1 MDALSQILDADF
13 CITLQMFQDFL
24 VFGIEHLCSTNLVDI
39 FPILCQNV
47 ANFETIS
54 FAVRVRINAT
64 RRIPMKRIPDLF
76 LAHPHAAGESYFEH
90 MAFAFRFSGRL
101 FRAAC
106 AAFVHGIIPDACET
120 TASTTILAMG
130 DELRARR
137 AALAKGKA
145 EAPGAPAR
153 A

>member
-1 MDALSQILDADF
+1 
-13 CITLQMFQDFL
+13 
-24 VFGIEHLCSTNLVDI
+24 
-39 FPILCQNV
+39 
-47 ANFETIS
+47 
-54 FAVRVRINAT
+54 
-64 RRIPMKRIPDLF
+64 MKRIPDLF

-101 FRAAC
+101 FKASC
-106 AAFVHGIIPDACET
+106 AAFIHGVVPDAFET

-137 AALAKGKA
+137 AALAQGKA
-145 EAPGAPAR
+145 EAQGTPVR